1 MDSSM
6 ISKIQKAKTYAEEP
20 ERIAFESFQAS
31 FQGEHG
37 TYTVTYDQ
45 GEGWHCGCNYFQ
57 TRGICSHAM
66 ALERLLGVM
75 VERAQIKQPE
85 QG

>member
-6 ISKIQKAKTYAEEP
+6 ISKIQKAKKYAEEP
-20 ERIAFESFQAS
+20 ERITFESFTAT

-37 TYTVTYDQ
+37 TYTVNYDRE
-45 GEGWHCGCNYFQ
+45 EGWQCGCNYFQ

-75 VERAQIKQPE
+75 VERAQIKQPAE
-85 QG
+85 G

>member
-6 ISKIQKAKTYAEEP
+6 ISKIQKAKRYAGEP
-20 ERIAFESFQAS
+20 ERITFESFEAS

-37 TYTVTYDQ
+37 TYTVTYDHDK
-45 GEGWHCGCNYFQ
+45 GWNCGCNYFQ
-57 TRGICSHAM
+57 TRGVCSHAM